1 MAGFFHIDRKPVI
14 WENSPMKTT
23 LELPDHLMREVKIRA
38 AEEGRKLK
46 ELVAELLRRG
56 LDAPLEGAAPVVV
69 DEAEDEESPFVKD
82 PETGLLV
89 VKCNLP
95 SGVEPP
101 GFEDIQKII
110 ADEQLKE
117 DLQGAGISL

>member
-1 MAGFFHIDRKPVI
+1 
-14 WENSPMKTT
+14 MKTT

-38 AEEGRKLK
+38 AREGRKLK

-56 LDAPLEGAAPVVV
+56 LDAPMEEVAPGVVG
-69 DEAEDEESPFVKD
+69 EEEDEGSPLVRD
-82 PETGLLV
+82 PETGMLV

-95 SGVEPP
+95 PGVEPP
-101 GFEDIQKII
+101 GFEEIQKII

-117 DLQGAGISL
+117 DLQRAGISL